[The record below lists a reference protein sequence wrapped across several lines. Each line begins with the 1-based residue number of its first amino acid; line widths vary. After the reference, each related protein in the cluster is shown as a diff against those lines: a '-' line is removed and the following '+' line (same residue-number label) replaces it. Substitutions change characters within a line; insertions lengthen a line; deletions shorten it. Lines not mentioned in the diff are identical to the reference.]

1 MDIIDLNILEALKQN
16 GRETASEISKKVHL
30 SIPAVSDRIKKLEEA
45 NIIEK
50 YTIKINREKMGY
62 KLLVTIFVNIEQTV
76 DIKHFR
82 ETIIKYSEVI
92 ECHHIVGEYDYML
105 KVLLK
110 DSSELEDFIGNK
122 LKSIKGVQK
131 SNTIVILSTL
141 KEEINR

>member
-1 MDIIDLNILEALKQN
+1 MDMIDLNILETLKQN

-30 SIPAVSDRIKKLEEA
+30 SIPAVSERIKKLEEA

-76 DIKHFR
+76 NIKHFR
-82 ETIIKYSEVI
+82 ETIIKYFEVI

-131 SNTIVILSTL
+131 SNSIVILSTL

>member
-76 DIKHFR
+76 NIKHFR

>member
-1 MDIIDLNILEALKQN
+1 MDMIDLNILETLKQN

-30 SIPAVSDRIKKLEEA
+30 SIPAVSERIKKLEEA

-76 DIKHFR
+76 NIKHFR